1 MKHISLVQLIAA
13 LSLSLSANAAEVT
26 QPEGASGPSALT
38 MAAVQKG
45 VLTCANQIDK
55 VAKFTGFGPS
65 SAAAIL
71 PLTEQPDRS
80 IVAMFMAN
88 SVGRDQKSYVSAT
101 FAPGQANGCAATYD
115 AIIYW
120 DENCTE
126 IASKVFGEF
135 KRVENWDA
143 SLDLLDGG
151 RGTKVV
157 LMDAATGC
165 VSIKKEL
172 INQ

>member
-1 MKHISLVQLIAA
+1 MKLKSLVQLVTVLT
-13 LSLSLSANAAEVT
+13 LSLPVSAAEDDKP
-26 QPEGASGPSALT
+26 QANSAPSAVT

-55 VAKFTGFGPS
+55 VAKFTGFGPG

-80 IVAMFMAN
+80 MVAMFMAN
-88 SVGRDQKSYVSAT
+88 SVGKDQKAFVSAT

-115 AIIYW
+115 AVAYW
-120 DENCTE
+120 DEACTE
-126 IASKVFGEF
+126 VSQKYYSSLEPRIG
-135 KRVENWDA
+135 WDDSV
-143 SLDLLDGG
+143 SLLEAGSY
-151 RGTKVV
+151 TKVV
-157 LMDAATGC
+157 LLKAGSGC

-172 INQ
+172 LD